1 MAICPSGHD
10 SAADDYCDVC
20 GMLIA
25 CQYRPPGP
33 ADDQYSSSGPADDR
47 YSPSAPPAPATM
59 PSYELVTEVT
69 SFLVGGALSPLLT
82 AFAAKLGER
91 LGESVPL
98 ARKRLTLRHRRP
110 GDSAEIVVDL
120 RGLTRTA
127 PEALTLVEVSE
138 TLPQAAW
145 DALNDLDLTASGV
158 YGRQLRW
165 NADRQ
170 AWEPLP
176 GESGSPYRPLT
187 AIVGIQPECFD
198 ALKTDPDLAWPVPSI
213 PPGYRPRK
221 IKLEGPQ
228 VRIGRHSPARGGY
241 PEIDLASPP
250 VDPGISHLHAIL
262 QAQPDGS
269 WRLVDPGSANGTFL
283 NDNPEPLAINE
294 AVPVDVGDRIL
305 LGAWTVID
313 LA

>member
-1 MAICPSGHD
+1 V
-10 SAADDYCDVC
+10 SAA
-20 GMLIA
+20 L
-25 CQYRPPGP
+25 P
-33 ADDQYSSSGPADDR
+33 
-47 YSPSAPPAPATM
+47 
-59 PSYELVTEVT
+59 YELVTEAT
-69 SFLVGGALSPLLT
+69 SFLVGGALSPMLT

-91 LGESVPL
+91 LGESIPL
-98 ARKRLTLRHRRP
+98 AKKRLTLRHRMP
-110 GDSAEIVVDL
+110 GNSAELVVDL
-120 RGLTRTA
+120 HGLSQAA
-127 PEALTLVEVSE
+127 PDAPTLVEVSE

-145 DALNDLDLTASGV
+145 DALNALDLTVSGV
-158 YGRQLRW
+158 CGQQLRW

-176 GESGSPYRPLT
+176 GASGPSFRPLT
-187 AIVGIQPECFD
+187 AIVSIQPECFD
-198 ALKTDPDLAWPVPSI
+198 ALKTDADFAWPVPRI

-228 VRIGRHSPARGGY
+228 VRIGRHSRARGGY
-241 PEIDLASPP
+241 PEIDLGFPP
-250 VDPGISHLHAIL
+250 VDPGISYLHAIL

-283 NDNPEPLAINE
+283 NDNPEPLAIDK

-305 LGAWTVID
+305 LGAWSVID

>member
-1 MAICPSGHD
+1 MAICPNGHD
-10 SAADDYCDVC
+10 SAADDYYCDVC
-20 GMLIA
+20 GIPIDSR
-25 CQYRPPGP
+25 YT
-33 ADDQYSSSGPADDR
+33 SSGSGDHHYPPPL
-47 YSPSAPPAPATM
+47 PSAASM
-59 PSYELVTEVT
+59 PWITEAA
-69 SFLVGGALSPLLT
+69 SFLVGGALSPMLT

-91 LGESVPL
+91 LGESIPM
-98 ARKRLTLRHRRP
+98 ARNRLSLRQRMQ
-110 GDSAEIVVDL
+110 GNSAELVVDL
-120 RGLTRTA
+120 HDLGRARH
-127 PEALTLVEVSE
+127 EAVTLVEISE

-158 YGRQLRW
+158 FGRQLRW

-176 GESGSPYRPLT
+176 GESMVSYRPLT
-187 AIVGIQPECFD
+187 AIVSIQPECFD
-198 ALKTDPDLAWPVPSI
+198 ALKTDPDVAWPMPSI
-213 PPGYRPRK
+213 PPDYRPRK

-228 VRIGRHSPARGGY
+228 ARIGRHSPRRGGY
-241 PEIDLASPP
+241 PEVDLSFPP
-250 VDPGISHLHAIL
+250 VDPGVSHLHAIL

-269 WRLVDPGSANGTFL
+269 WRLVDPGSDNGTFL
-283 NDNPEPLAINE
+283 NDNPEPLAFNK

>member
-1 MAICPSGHD
+1 MAICPSCHAD
-10 SAADDYCDVC
+10 TADDYCDVC
-20 GMLIA
+20 GMLVVY
-25 CQYRPPGP
+25 QDDP
-33 ADDQYSSSGPADDR
+33 AAPEVPA
-47 YSPSAPPAPATM
+47 APAVM
-59 PSYELVTEVT
+59 PSYDWVTEVGA
-69 SFLVGGALSPLLT
+69 FLVGGALSPMLT

-91 LGESVPL
+91 LGESVPM
-98 ARKRLTLRHRRP
+98 AKKRLTLRHRIP
-110 GDSAEIVVDL
+110 GNSAELVVDL
-120 RGLTRTA
+120 HGLTRAA

-145 DALNDLDLTASGV
+145 DALNDLDLTASSVCGQ
-158 YGRQLRW
+158 QLRW
-165 NADRQ
+165 NADHQ

-176 GESGSPYRPLT
+176 GESRPSYGPLT
-187 AIVGIQPECFD
+187 AIVSVQPECFD
-198 ALKTDPDLAWPVPSI
+198 ALKTDPDLEWPVPSI
-213 PPGYRPRK
+213 PPGYRSRK

-241 PEIDLASPP
+241 PEIDLGFPP

-269 WRLVDPGSANGTFL
+269 WWLVDPGSANGTFL
-283 NDNPEPLAINE
+283 NDDPEPLAINK
-294 AVPVDVGDRIL
+294 AVPVDAGDRIL